1 MNFFRD
7 NNVLIGYIFETDN
20 WSSNSLVVMAHNSK
34 KYSSDNVRREC
45 SDIYDKSLRTLKQEF
60 NKLKKEIKAS
70 RLFKIENIK
79 SFLYSNAFKITDVI
93 IYFLRDHSYS
103 TPQDALSG
111 LNNLQRTF
119 EARCYGN
126 YLNIDSLVTFHNRI
140 SPYKELY
147 EIFKLN
153 GFVAEDPEDVE
164 IVIDAH
170 DLGLSI
176 NPLFLISGD
185 YGHIVPRK
193 KFIIENT
200 SLKDVIGLGEFT
212 GKY

>member
-1 MNFFRD
+1 MNFFLD
-7 NNVLIGYIFETDN
+7 NNVLIGYIFENDHWN
-20 WSSNSLVVMAHNSK
+20 SNSLVVMVCTSNR
-34 KYSSDNVRREC
+34 YSSDNVKREC
-45 SDIYDKSLRTLKQEF
+45 FDIYNKTLRTLRQEF
-60 NKLKKEIKAS
+60 YRLKKELRAS
-70 RLFKIENIK
+70 RIFKIETTK
-79 SFLYSNAFKITDVI
+79 SFLYSNAFEIADI
-93 IYFLRDHSYS
+93 IIDFLRDYSYS
-103 TPQDALSG
+103 TPEEAISG

-119 EARCYGN
+119 EARVHGN
-126 YLNIDSLVTFHNRI
+126 YLNIDSLVIFHSRI
-140 SPYKELY
+140 NAYKELY

-176 NPLFLISGD
+176 NPLLLISGD
-185 YGHIVPRK
+185 YGHIVSRK
-193 KFIIENT
+193 EFIKENT